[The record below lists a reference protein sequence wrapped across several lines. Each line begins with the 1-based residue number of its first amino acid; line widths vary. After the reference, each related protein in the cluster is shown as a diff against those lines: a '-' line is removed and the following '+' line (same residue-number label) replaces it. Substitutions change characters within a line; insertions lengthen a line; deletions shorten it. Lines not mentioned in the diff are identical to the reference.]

1 MTPMP
6 RLGVGRLRPT
16 LGFAGRRPAIVG
28 GLIAALIMFWSGPL
42 LAEPSGNGE
51 PGPDEGEAGL
61 QLFDVVLLDSRDGF
75 AIEPDAKFLP
85 GERVHLYLQ
94 VSGYS
99 IGRED
104 RVRLTHE
111 LRALD
116 PSGRAFYPPE
126 RGGYDTELAPQD
138 ENWKPVVRYSPL
150 IPEHAFGGTFAIRV
164 KVTDELAGAS
174 VSEEVS
180 FEVNAP
186 RIDPDQGLL
195 VRGFRFRHHPSDPY
209 AWESPD
215 DLAGG
220 APEHS
225 IARPGEQ
232 ISASFFLTGYEVR
245 DDNTFDVESQA
256 WLLDSEGRKLV
267 DFGVTRE
274 SGRPYYP
281 RLWLPGSIRI
291 QLDPEIAPGD
301 YPVRIRVRDRI
312 AGTEKVHEAPLQVR
326 P

>member
-1 MTPMP
+1 M
-6 RLGVGRLRPT
+6 
-16 LGFAGRRPAIVG
+16 
-28 GLIAALIMFWSGPL
+28 AALIMFWSGPL

-215 DLAGG
+215 DPAGG

-232 ISASFFLTGYEVR
+232 ISASFFITGYEVR